1 METKPFF
8 LTADAMKKP
17 MNLHEEIAAMA
28 KSDSTGASAISME
41 NVRIKE
47 EERQNS
53 SAVKSNSNETP
64 RKRKKN
70 RAQLVQEIR
79 ISVSFTKFLH
89 IAFLCGYKIIGN
101 ICPI

>member
-1 METKPFF
+1 
-8 LTADAMKKP
+8 MKKP

-28 KSDSTGASAISME
+28 KSDSTGVSSISME
-41 NVRIKE
+41 NTRIKD

-53 SAVKSNSNETP
+53 SAVKSNSNEIP

-79 ISVSFTKFLH
+79 ISVSFAKFSN
-89 IAFLCGYKIIGN
+89 IAFLCGYKIIEN
-101 ICPI
+101 IYPV